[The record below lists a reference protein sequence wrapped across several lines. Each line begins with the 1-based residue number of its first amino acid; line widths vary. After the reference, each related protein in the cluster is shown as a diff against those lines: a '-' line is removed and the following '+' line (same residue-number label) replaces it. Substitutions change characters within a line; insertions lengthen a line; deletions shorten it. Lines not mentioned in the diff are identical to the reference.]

1 MKFTNVAVSTVSALA
16 LVSSALPLGGRS
28 VALND
33 LHARQSST
41 SITNLGSTIT
51 AGLAPLISS
60 LGVTT
65 NPSAVQVTKRDIPLL
80 DNSDDFIFASFTDPT
95 VAFTRPSPIGTTI
108 VNPPPPM
115 TFKDVKLSAK
125 IDIKSILEKVEASLN
140 REKKAKL

>member
-65 NPSAVQVTKRDIPLL
+65 NPSAVQVTKRDLNYSCDIPLL

-115 TFKDVKLSAK
+115 TFKVMHLMHFSD
-125 IDIKSILEKVEASLN
+125 N
-140 REKKAKL
+140 